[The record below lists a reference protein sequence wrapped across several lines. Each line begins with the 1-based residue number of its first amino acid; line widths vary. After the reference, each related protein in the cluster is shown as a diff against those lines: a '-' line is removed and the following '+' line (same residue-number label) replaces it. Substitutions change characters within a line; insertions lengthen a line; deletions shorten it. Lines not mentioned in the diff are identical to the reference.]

1 MNLGFAPTK
10 ENRAVHWRYSYA
22 VLIFIA
28 GFDMKRWS
36 FVLLLA
42 GSMPAAGALGF
53 WFGVREGL
61 QLGVWADA
69 APRGALALH
78 SLTPSE
84 LENCR
89 LNMACE
95 FDVDHSLIW
104 PHYLHTCPLY
114 SYLDSIWGLPDYSQH
129 MAT

>member
-69 APRGALALH
+69 GIGRLAFGAPRCSRAAL
-78 SLTPSE
+78 
-84 LENCR
+84 
-89 LNMACE
+89 
-95 FDVDHSLIW
+95 
-104 PHYLHTCPLY
+104 PHTLRT
-114 SYLDSIWGLPDYSQH
+114 GKLPPQH
-129 MAT
+129 GVRI